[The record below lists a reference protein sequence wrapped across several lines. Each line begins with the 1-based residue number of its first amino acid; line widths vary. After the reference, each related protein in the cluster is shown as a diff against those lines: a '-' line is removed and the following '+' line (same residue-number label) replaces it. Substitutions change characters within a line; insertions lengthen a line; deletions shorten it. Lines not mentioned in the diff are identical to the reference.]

1 MHVYL
6 YYFLILRN
14 RKLVKFKNTNVFYF
28 VIISYILI
36 NAYVLLF
43 AKDMFYLFNALPFA
57 ILIVLLAIF
66 DIEKIMYLMVFSTPL
81 AISLKELG
89 YNDGLNL
96 SLPAEPLMIGITLV
110 YFLNELSHRVTDNKI
125 LRHPIT
131 ILIFI
136 QLLWIIIT
144 TATSELPIISIK
156 FTLSRIWFLT
166 SCYFICTQFFIRKK
180 AIINHLMFYAVAL
193 AIVAIITTIKHSS
206 YAFDE
211 KIADWIVSPFYNDHT
226 AYGAALAMYIPV
238 VFGMMF
244 MKSIAKPVKVFCFIL
259 LSIFLISI
267 IVSFARAGWLSL
279 VVSLVVLFTLLL
291 KIKFRTIL
299 FSIIGAVILFVSFQ
313 TEVLMILGRNNTD
326 SDGDIT
332 ANIESMS
339 NISTDASNLERL
351 NRWSCALQMFEEK
364 PILGFGPGTYQFLYA
379 PFQKSSLKTII
390 STNFGD
396 KGNAHSEY
404 LGPLSE
410 QGLIGFL
417 IVIAIVLT
425 VMFLGYRL
433 VYTVKDQSIKILT
446 ITILMGLSTYFVH
459 GFLNNFLDSDK
470 ASVPFWGFLAMLV
483 CIDVYLKDEITDN
496 KGLV

>member
-1 MHVYL
+1 M
-6 YYFLILRN
+6 I
-14 RKLVKFKNTNVFYF
+14 KLKNTYVFYF

-43 AKDMFYLFNALPFA
+43 AKDMFYLFNMLPFA
-57 ILIVLLAIF
+57 ILIILLAIF
-66 DIEKIMYLMVFSTPL
+66 DIEKIMYIMVFSTPL

-89 YNDGLNL
+89 YNEGLNL
-96 SLPAEPLMIGITLV
+96 SLPSEPLMIGITLI
-110 YFLNELSHRVTDNKI
+110 YFLNELSSGVTDKRI
-125 LRHPIT
+125 LKHPIT
-131 ILIFI
+131 IIIFI
-136 QLLWIIIT
+136 QLFWIFIT
-144 TATSELPIISIK
+144 TVTSELPIISMK
-156 FTLSRIWFLT
+156 FILARIWFLT
-166 SCYFICTQFFIRKK
+166 SCYFICTQLFKKK
-180 AIINHLMFYAVAL
+180 AAIIYHLLFYAIAL

-238 VFGMMF
+238 MCGLLF
-244 MKSIAKPVKVFCFIL
+244 MKNISTPVKVFCFAL
-259 LSIFLISI
+259 LTIFLISI

-279 VVSLVVLFTLLL
+279 VVALAVLISLLL

-299 FSIIGAVILFVSFQ
+299 FTIIGTVFIFLSFQ
-313 TEVLMILGRNNTD
+313 TEILMILGRNNTD

-351 NRWSCALQMFEEK
+351 NRWSCALQMFEDK
-364 PILGFGPGTYQFLYA
+364 PVLGFGPGTYQFLYA
-379 PFQKSSLKTII
+379 PYQKSSLKTII

-404 LGPLSE
+404 LGPLAE
-410 QGLIGFL
+410 QGFLGFL
-417 IVIAIVLT
+417 IVVVLVFA

-433 VYTVKDQSIKILT
+433 VYTVKDKSIKILT
-446 ITILMGLSTYFVH
+446 ITLLMGMSTYFVH
-459 GFLNNFLDSDK
+459 GFLNNFLDTDK

-483 CIDVYLKDEITDN
+483 CIDIYYKEEQKENEKLI
-496 KGLV
+496 

>member
-1 MHVYL
+1 M
-6 YYFLILRN
+6 I
-14 RKLVKFKNTNVFYF
+14 KLKNTYVFYF
-28 VIISYILI
+28 VIISYILL

-43 AKDMFYLFNALPFA
+43 AKDMFYLFNLMPFA
-57 ILIVLLAIF
+57 VLIVVLAIF
-66 DIEKIMYLMVFSTPL
+66 DIEKVMYVMVFSTPL

-89 YNDGLNL
+89 YTDGLNL
-96 SLPAEPLMIGITLV
+96 SLPAEPLMIGITLI
-110 YFLNELSHRVTDNKI
+110 YFLNELSGGVTDKRI
-125 LRHPIT
+125 LKHPLTVIV
-131 ILIFI
+131 FI
-136 QLLWIIIT
+136 QLAWILIT
-144 TATSELPIISIK
+144 TISSELPIISTK
-156 FTLSRIWFLT
+156 FILSRIWFLT
-166 SCYFICTQFFIRKK
+166 SCYFICTQLFKRKR
-180 AIINHLMFYAVAL
+180 AIINHLLFYAIAL
-193 AIVAIITTIKHSS
+193 AIVAIVTTYKHAS

-238 VFGMMF
+238 MCGMMF
-244 MKSIAKPVKVFCFIL
+244 MKNISKTIKILCFTL
-259 LSIFLISI
+259 LAIFLISI

-279 VVSLVVLFTLLL
+279 VVSLAVLVSLLL

-299 FSIIGAVILFVSFQ
+299 VTLIASVILFLSFQ

-351 NRWSCALQMFEEK
+351 NRWSCALQMFQEK
-364 PILGFGPGTYQFLYA
+364 PVLGFGPGTYQFLYA
-379 PFQKSSLKTII
+379 PYQKSSLKTVI

-404 LGPLSE
+404 LGPLCE
-410 QGLIGFL
+410 QGLIGSL
-417 IVIAIVLT
+417 IVVVLVFY

-433 VYTVKDQSIKILT
+433 VYTVKDKSIKILT
-446 ITILMGLSTYFVH
+446 ITLLMGMSTYFVH
-459 GFLNNFLDSDK
+459 GFLNNFLDTDK

-483 CIDVYLKDEITDN
+483 WIDVYFKDETADDN
-496 KGLV
+496 QKLI

>member
-1 MHVYL
+1 
-6 YYFLILRN
+6 LI
-14 RKLVKFKNTNVFYF
+14 KLKNTYVFYF

-43 AKDMFYLFNALPFA
+43 AKDMFYLFNLLPFL
-57 ILIVLLAIF
+57 ILIILLAVF
-66 DIEKIMYLMVFSTPL
+66 DIEKLMYLMVFSTPL

-89 YNDGLNL
+89 INNGLNL
-96 SLPAEPLMIGITLV
+96 SLPAEPLMIGITFI
-110 YFLNELSHRVTDNKI
+110 YFLNELNSGFTSNRI
-125 LRHPIT
+125 LKHPIT
-131 ILIFI
+131 LIIIIQLIWILITSI
-136 QLLWIIIT
+136 
-144 TATSELPIISIK
+144 TSELPIISMK
-156 FTLSRIWFLT
+156 FILARIWFLT
-166 SCYFICTQFFIRKK
+166 SCYFICTELFKK
-180 AIINHLMFYAVAL
+180 KSAIINHLLFYSIAL
-193 AIVAIITTIKHSS
+193 FIVAIITTIKHSS

-238 VFGMMF
+238 MCGVLF
-244 MKSIAKPVKVFCFIL
+244 MKNISKRIKIVCFIM
-259 LSIFLISI
+259 LSIFIMSI

-279 VVSLVVLFTLLL
+279 VVSLAVLVSLLL

-299 FSIIGAVILFVSFQ
+299 LTIIGTVVIFMSFQ
-313 TEVLMILGRNNTD
+313 TEILMVLGRNNTD
-326 SDGDIT
+326 SDGDIS

-364 PILGFGPGTYQFLYA
+364 PFLGFGPGTYQFLYA
-379 PFQKSSLKTII
+379 PYQKSSLKTII

-404 LGPLSE
+404 LGPLCE
-410 QGLIGFL
+410 QGLIGSL
-417 IVIAIVLT
+417 IVIALVFA

-433 VYTVKDQSIKILT
+433 VYSVKDRSIKILT
-446 ITILMGLSTYFVH
+446 ITIVMSLSTYFVH
-459 GFLNNFLDSDK
+459 GFLNNFLDTDK

-483 CIDVYLKDEITDN
+483 CIDVYFKDE
-496 KGLV
+496 KLVEDEKLI

>member
-1 MHVYL
+1 M
-6 YYFLILRN
+6 I
-14 RKLVKFKNTNVFYF
+14 KLKNTYVFYF

-43 AKDMFYLFNALPFA
+43 AKDMFYLFNMLPLA
-57 ILIVLLAIF
+57 VLVILLAIF

-89 YNDGLNL
+89 FNDGLNL
-96 SLPAEPLMIGITLV
+96 SLPAEPLMIGMTLI
-110 YFLNELSHRVTDNKI
+110 YFLNELSSGVTDKRI
-125 LRHPIT
+125 LKHPIT
-131 ILIFI
+131 IIIFI
-136 QLLWIIIT
+136 QLAWILVT
-144 TATSELPIISIK
+144 TVTSELPVISIK
-156 FTLSRIWFLT
+156 FMLARIWFLT
-166 SCYFICTQFFIRKK
+166 SCYFIATELFKKKK
-180 AIINHLMFYAVAL
+180 AIIYHLLFYAVAL
-193 AIVAIITTIKHSS
+193 AIVALITTYKHYG

-238 VFGMMF
+238 MVGIML
-244 MKSIAKPVKVFCFIL
+244 MKNISTFVKVLCFSL
-259 LSIFLISI
+259 LVIFLISI

-279 VVSLVVLFTLLL
+279 VVSLAVLVSLLF

-299 FSIIGAVILFVSFQ
+299 FTLIGGIIIFVSFQ

-326 SDGDIT
+326 SDGDIS

-364 PILGFGPGTYQFLYA
+364 PVVGFGPGTYQFLYA
-379 PFQKSSLKTII
+379 PFQKSSQKTII

-410 QGLIGFL
+410 QGLIGAL
-417 IVIAIVLT
+417 IVVALVFA

-433 VYTVKDQSIKILT
+433 VYSVRDKSLKILT
-446 ITILMGLSTYFVH
+446 ITVLMGMSTYFVH
-459 GFLNNFLDSDK
+459 GFLNNFLDTDK
-470 ASVPFWGFLAMLV
+470 ASVPFWGFLAILV
-483 CIDVYLKDEITDN
+483 CIDVYYKDEQKENEKLI
-496 KGLV
+496 